1 MGCITVEEQLKMR
14 MDMYNLGKTGITI
27 GDIIVANI

>member
-14 MDMYNLGKTGITI
+14 MYMYNLEKTGITI
-27 GDIIVANI
+27 GDVIVANI

>member
-14 MDMYNLGKTGITI
+14 MDMYNLEKTDITI
-27 GDIIVANI
+27 GDVIVANI